1 MNSIINKYSD
11 KDFSEIVKQS
21 FSVTEVLKN
30 MGYRG
35 IGTSTIFQTKQ
46 RISKLNLDISHFYKK
61 QKPNYSDEDV
71 FCKDSVVT
79 QDCLRHRF
87 LKKNIVPYQCAICGN
102 TGKWNNKDLTLRL
115 DHIDGE
121 NNNNVFENLRWLCP
135 NCDSQLDTYCGANK
149 KAHKNRREQKFCEK
163 CGKPVTFDSNGL
175 CVDCAHKNQ
184 RKVDRPSKEIL
195 FSTLKQNN
203 GNFTLA
209 SKIFGVTDNAIR
221 KWCKYYDLPSHS
233 RDYK

>member
-1 MNSIINKYSD
+1 MDSIINKYSD
-11 KDFSEIVKQS
+11 EEFSVIVKQS
-21 FSVTEVLKN
+21 FSITEVLKN

-35 IGTSTIFQTKQ
+35 IGTSTIFQAKQ
-46 RISKLNLDISHFYKK
+46 RITKLNLDISHFYKK
-61 QKPNYSDEDV
+61 KPSYTDEEV
-71 FCKDSVVT
+71 FCKNSTVT
-79 QDCLRHRF
+79 QDCLRRRF

-102 TGKWNNKDLTLRL
+102 TGNWNNKDLTLRL

-149 KAHKNRREQKFCEK
+149 KAHKNRREQRFCER
-163 CGKPVTFDSNGL
+163 CGKPITFDSSGL
-175 CVDCAHKNQ
+175 CINCAHKNQ
-184 RKVDRPSKEIL
+184 RKVDRPSKESL
-195 FSTLKQNN
+195 FNILKQNK
-203 GNFTLA
+203 GNFTQA

-221 KWCKYYDLPSHS
+221 KWCKYYNLPSHS